1 MRRFESRSFERH
13 LIAALAVAATLWLVT
28 RPAFAQEAGS
38 GAKVPERTSAGSE
51 NWHELPPGG
60 PAPRTADGHPDLSG
74 VWFPNSAGRQV
85 QRAYPIDP
93 AARRQFDPKV
103 TPEEKPVLIP
113 GSENKYKRQQLR
125 YGDCVIPSTPGTLL
139 QENTTTWPMQLIQ
152 TPDRLVM
159 LIEYPMDFRVIHTD
173 GRPHPKD
180 PDPTFNGNSVA
191 HWEGETLVIDTVALD
206 TRANFGGWFHSE
218 KEHVIERL
226 SRPSKNYL
234 IHQVTVEDPLVL
246 AKPWNSAPR
255 KWSLSVVADDD
266 LDEFFCTT
274 NEEPQE
280 RQKEGRPANVQLG
293 LPPAGR

>member
-1 MRRFESRSFERH
+1 MRGFEGQFGRYVMTAVAV
-13 LIAALAVAATLWLVT
+13 LAALGIVLT
-28 RPAFAQEAGS
+28 PAFAQEPGS
-38 GAKVPERTSAGSE
+38 VGRAPERTSAGSE

-74 VWFPNSAGRQV
+74 IWFPNSAGRQV
-85 QRAYPIDP
+85 QRAYPIEP

-103 TPEEKPVLIP
+103 TPEEKPVVIR
-113 GSENKYKRQQLR
+113 GAEDKYKREGR
-125 YGDCVIPSTPGTLL
+125 YGDCGIPSTPGTLL
-139 QENTTTWPMQLIQ
+139 SENSLTWPMQLIQ
-152 TPDRLVM
+152 TPGRLVM

-191 HWEGETLVIDTVALD
+191 HWEGDTLVIDTIALD

-218 KEHVIERL
+218 QEHVIERF

-234 IHQVTVEDPLVL
+234 IHQVTAEDPLVL

-266 LDEFFCTT
+266 LDEFFCTR

-280 RQKEGRPANVQLG
+280 WQKEGRPANVQLG
-293 LPPAGR
+293 PPPSSR